1 MNPKDIVYKMVVLGR
16 RLTTHFILDI
26 FWGSSFMF
34 HVVLG
39 FWLLVRAREA
49 DKNYP
54 SAKRKFIHKVPGL
67 PARYPGI
74 NKQKPPTKQDFYL
87 LLIQRD
93 SGINK

>member
-39 FWLLVRAREA
+39 FWLLARALQPKLTVNHGDEVGVNPPI
-49 DKNYP
+49 DTSNNISP
-54 SAKRKFIHKVPGL
+54 S
-67 PARYPGI
+67 
-74 NKQKPPTKQDFYL
+74 TKGSGQVNHPYL
-87 LLIQRD
+87 
-93 SGINK
+93 K